1 MSSCMSGP
9 LDAIIRMERHAS
21 RALGVVVTSQPLSL
35 RSFLWIT
42 HVGLY
47 SLVGF
52 CCTVFTASLAVH
64 FPFHLGHSLVHN
76 QMPVFP

>member
-1 MSSCMSGP
+1 MSGP
-9 LDAIIRMERHAS
+9 LDTIVPTERHTS
-21 RALGVVVTSQPLSL
+21 RVLVVVVPSKPLSL
-35 RSFLWIT
+35 RISLWIT

-47 SLVGF
+47 SLAGF
-52 CCTVFTASLAVH
+52 CCTVFTVSFAVY